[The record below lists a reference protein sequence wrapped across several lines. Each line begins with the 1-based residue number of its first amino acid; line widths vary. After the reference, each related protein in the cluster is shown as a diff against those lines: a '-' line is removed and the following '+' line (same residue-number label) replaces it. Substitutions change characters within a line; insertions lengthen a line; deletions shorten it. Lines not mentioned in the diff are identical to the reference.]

1 MIIIETNQTNVQKI
15 RLEAE
20 ANAHKMEIEA
30 KGLRM
35 LFDITE
41 YANVKKLESIAYN
54 TNVIYYNDKLPLLM
68 QHNK

>member
-1 MIIIETNQTNVQKI
+1 
-15 RLEAE
+15 
-20 ANAHKMEIEA
+20 MEIEA

-35 LFDITE
+35 LFDIPE
-41 YANVKKLESIAYN
+41 YANVKKMESIADN